1 MWFVPWLLCSPN
13 LCSPVHLFPGTY
25 VPRFTANLLDII
37 VIGIQSELFV
47 KQFRFVNGT
56 VVPALGDPRRER
68 PPTVSGHVINVPTH
82 MSYIQGDIYYNESYK
97 VGSEIEC
104 LGSSLQPLHEGRR
117 DKPVISITALA
128 DKYIT
133 FLPLL
138 NETC

>member
-1 MWFVPWLLCSPN
+1 MPECGLFPGYYVPRTYVPRYI
-13 LCSPVHLFPGTY
+13 CSPVPMFPGTY

-68 PPTVSGHVINVPTH
+68 PPAVSGHVINVPTH

-104 LGSSLQPLHEGRR
+104 RGLQSPA
-117 DKPVISITALA
+117 ITRGA
-128 DKYIT
+128 
-133 FLPLL
+133 
-138 NETC
+138 